1 MKKTNNRLI
10 CLTSGML
17 GEFEIIKTNATDGLI
32 EEQLRLNCRKE
43 VDGEEIDEAYGLIEE
58 QGYTVELVG
67 SNSSMVYIRVEVNNT
82 FDWYNYYPE
91 DV

>member
-67 SNSSMVYIRVEVNNT
+67 SHSSIDDIPDEVNNT

>member
-67 SNSSMVYIRVEVNNT
+67 SHSSMDDIPDEVNNT

>member
-58 QGYTVELVG
+58 QGYTVELVV
-67 SNSSMVYIRVEVNNT
+67 SHSSMDDIPDEVNNT
-82 FDWYNYYPE
+82 FDWYDCYPE
-91 DV
+91 EV

>member
-17 GEFEIIKTNATDGLI
+17 GEFEIIKTNATNELI

-67 SNSSMVYIRVEVNNT
+67 SHSSIDDIPDEVNNT

>member
-67 SNSSMVYIRVEVNNT
+67 SNSSIDDIPDEVNNT

>member
-67 SNSSMVYIRVEVNNT
+67 IHSSMDDIPDEVNNT
-82 FDWYNYYPE
+82 FDWYDYYPE

>member
-1 MKKTNNRLI
+1 MKKTNNRMI
-10 CLTSGML
+10 CLASGML

-67 SNSSMVYIRVEVNNT
+67 SHSSMDDIPDEVNNT
-82 FDWYNYYPE
+82 FDWYDYYPE
-91 DV
+91 EV

>member
-67 SNSSMVYIRVEVNNT
+67 SHSSMDDIPDEVNNT
-82 FDWYNYYPE
+82 FDWSDYYPE
-91 DV
+91 EV

>member
-17 GEFEIIKTNATDGLI
+17 WEFEIIKTNATDDLI

-67 SNSSMVYIRVEVNNT
+67 SHSSMDDIPDEVNNT
-82 FDWYNYYPE
+82 FDWYDYYPE

>member
-43 VDGEEIDEAYGLIEE
+43 VDREEIDEAYGLIEE

-67 SNSSMVYIRVEVNNT
+67 SHSSMDDIPDEVNNT
-82 FDWYNYYPE
+82 FDWYDYYPE
-91 DV
+91 EV

>member
-58 QGYTVELVG
+58 QGYTVELVV
-67 SNSSMVYIRVEVNNT
+67 SHSSMDDIPDEVNNT
-82 FDWYNYYPE
+82 FDWYDYYPE
-91 DV
+91 EV

>member
-67 SNSSMVYIRVEVNNT
+67 SHSSMDDIPDEVNNT
-82 FDWYNYYPE
+82 FDWYDYYPE
-91 DV
+91 GV

>member
-67 SNSSMVYIRVEVNNT
+67 SNSSMDDIPDEVNNT

>member
-1 MKKTNNRLI
+1 M
-10 CLTSGML
+10 
-17 GEFEIIKTNATDGLI
+17 
-32 EEQLRLNCRKE
+32 NCRKE

-67 SNSSMVYIRVEVNNT
+67 SHSSMDDIPDEVNNT
-82 FDWYNYYPE
+82 FDWYDYYPE

>member
-1 MKKTNNRLI
+1 MKKTNNRMI

-67 SNSSMVYIRVEVNNT
+67 SHSSMDDIPDEVNNT
-82 FDWYNYYPE
+82 FDWYDYYPE
-91 DV
+91 EV

>member
-1 MKKTNNRLI
+1 MKKTNNRLL

-58 QGYTVELVG
+58 QGYTVGLVG
-67 SNSSMVYIRVEVNNT
+67 SHSSMDDIPDEVNNT
-82 FDWYNYYPE
+82 FDWYDYYPE
-91 DV
+91 EV

>member
-17 GEFEIIKTNATDGLI
+17 AEFEIIKTNATDGLI

-67 SNSSMVYIRVEVNNT
+67 SHSSMDDIPDEVNNT
-82 FDWYNYYPE
+82 FDWYDYYPE
-91 DV
+91 EV